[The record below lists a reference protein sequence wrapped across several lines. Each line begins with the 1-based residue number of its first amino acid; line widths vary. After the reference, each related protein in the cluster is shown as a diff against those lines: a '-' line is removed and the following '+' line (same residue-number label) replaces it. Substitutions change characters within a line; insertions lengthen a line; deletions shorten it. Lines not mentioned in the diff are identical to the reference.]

1 MPVVQYDIEPTKDT
15 MEKIKL
21 FREGCQDAEMVGVL
35 DEALKLVEKCFQD
48 YKPDEVVVCFNGGKD
63 CIVMLHL
70 IHSHFA
76 KHFPNDRL
84 QAFYVREKNPFD
96 EIEDFVDRTAKAYD
110 LDMTKLE
117 GPMKGAL
124 RKLLDDKPSL
134 KACVLGTRNGDPGSE
149 YQGGNAIAFLTI
161 F

>member
-1 MPVVQYDIEPTKDT
+1 MIPSFPW
-15 MEKIKL
+15 IK
-21 FREGCQDAEMVGVL
+21 FC
-35 DEALKLVEKCFQD
+35 
-48 YKPDEVVVCFNGGKD
+48 
-63 CIVMLHL
+63 HL
-70 IHSHFA
+70 ATS
-76 KHFPNDRL
+76 L

-149 YQGGNAIAFLTI
+149 YQGRV
-161 F
+161 